1 MDKSGR
7 VALELA
13 AGYNTWDDFFKTSGL
28 DAVRACAGNVW
39 VVWNPQTLVL
49 FRRLTYREAIRQL
62 CAQFDRDGPD
72 HGYNAMVSDSVG
84 IWLGPR
90 GQRRQPQT
98 YSGSSAPAA
107 ALAEALRAHC
117 AIAVGALRPFDG
129 MPLKTS
135 QALDHEACPL
145 RVATQENQAVQLT
158 LSIAKIV
165 QGKNPREYFD
175 PDEMAE
181 LEEGIRAFG
190 VIEPII
196 VRPVPGTDLFE
207 LIAGERRCRAA
218 KNVFGDTYD
227 MPVVI
232 REASDAD
239 SEAIALIENYHR
251 AGMSVAE
258 EARTAQRQLLRNR
271 GDKAETARNLGWS
284 RDVLEGRLAL
294 MACTPAVLKALA
306 HRQIMLGH
314 AELLA
319 GVPPEKQDTVLSAI
333 VAHKVPVAV
342 LKAQLGQYVRRLADA
357 IFDTAPCT
365 GCSHN
370 SARQAGLFSESL
382 GEGYCQH
389 PTHFDELT
397 LQAVDARAAAL
408 KDEYPVIRVV
418 KITDGF
424 ESLPVSAEGAFG
436 VGDVQYASCQGCE
449 SFGCAVSAMPGSCG
463 AVTRSLCFDADCN
476 SLKVAA
482 WRKVQRETVS
492 GPAPLA
498 DRGLE
503 KGRAHK
509 GAKRTPGPVK
519 PAAVQKA
526 SNQTPQRVVDHRI
539 AQWRRWVANAL
550 MTQPERNHRV
560 LIALALAGRGSD
572 LRSEQFAKVAD
583 KLAGA
588 ASRFQS
594 NLGGHLRR
602 AHAIEADRLDKLVH
616 AVTASAAFGVDV
628 RNLEL
633 LLSYL
638 EVDEARCFQL
648 DKAFLDLF
656 TMSELESL
664 ADELGLKRVMGQGFK
679 AVRAGKKAEFI
690 AALLAVKGFEY
701 RGAVPQVMR
710 YPRHDVIGANIDEQQ
725 TPPGDTGDGTADAQ
739 SDEETQALA
748 A

>member
-1 MDKSGR
+1 M
-7 VALELA
+7 
-13 AGYNTWDDFFKTSGL
+13 
-28 DAVRACAGNVW
+28 
-39 VVWNPQTLVL
+39 
-49 FRRLTYREAIRQL
+49 
-62 CAQFDRDGPD
+62 
-72 HGYNAMVSDSVG
+72 
-84 IWLGPR
+84 
-90 GQRRQPQT
+90 
-98 YSGSSAPAA
+98 
-107 ALAEALRAHC
+107 
-117 AIAVGALRPFDG
+117 
-129 MPLKTS
+129 
-135 QALDHEACPL
+135 
-145 RVATQENQAVQLT
+145 QLT
-158 LSIAKIV
+158 LPISRIV

-175 PDEMAE
+175 LDEMTE

-196 VRPVPGTDLFE
+196 VRPVPGTDHLE
-207 LIAGERRCRAA
+207 IIAGERRWRAA
-218 KNVFGDTYD
+218 KNVFGDSYD

-251 AGMSVAE
+251 AGMSMAE

-271 GDKAETARNLGWS
+271 GDTAETARNLGWS
-284 RDVLEGRLAL
+284 LDVLKSRLAL
-294 MACTPAVLKALA
+294 MACTPAVLKALT

-365 GCSHN
+365 GCPHN

-408 KDEYPVIRVV
+408 KDEYPVIRIV

-424 ESLPVSAEGAFG
+424 TPLPVSAEGGLG
-436 VGDVQYASCQGCE
+436 VGDAQYVSCQGCQ
-449 SFGCAVSAMPGSCG
+449 SFGCAVSAMPGSYG
-463 AVTRSLCFDADCN
+463 EVTRSLCFDAGCN
-476 SLKVAA
+476 SQKVAA
-482 WRKVQRETVS
+482 WRKAQREAVS
-492 GPAPLA
+492 APAPLA
-498 DRGLE
+498 DGSS
-503 KGRAHK
+503 KQGRAHK

-519 PAAVQKA
+519 PVAVQKA

-550 MTQPERNHRV
+550 MSQPERNYRI

-583 KLAGA
+583 KLAGT

-602 AHAIEADRLDKLVH
+602 AHAIETDRLDKLVH

-633 LLSYL
+633 LLNYL
-638 EVDEARCFQL
+638 EVDEARCFRL

-664 ADELGLKRVMGQGFK
+664 ADELGLKRAMGQGFK
-679 AVRAGKKAEFI
+679 TVRAGKKAEFI
-690 AALLAVKGFEY
+690 AALLAVEGFEY

-710 YPRHDVIGANIDEQQ
+710 YPRHAVIGAAYDEPQ
-725 TPPGDTGDGTADAQ
+725 TPPDDAGDGTADAVA
-739 SDEETQALA
+739 DDETQALA